1 MQTINSGQNIQEYF
15 QKKMM
20 EIKAAREKKEKEEAV
35 STGKEE
41 STDVDSTG
49 NHEDSGQGD
58 VMYKKKKSDKK
69 RKRRI
74 QAEEGDSESGEK
86 KASELDEVS
95 VVSPEMRGE
104 VSDVTSEIDELD
116 DVEYE
121 PAREWSKVEGKRDK
135 KKKTFKNRLLSTG
148 EEGLADNTAKEKKKI
163 KLKRSLNEG
172 KRSEQLF
179 EKDDKEIK
187 TKTGEGKNFCD
198 EFYANEIQLKRE
210 KKRKKKEKYRTSE

>member
-1 MQTINSGQNIQEYF
+1 
-15 QKKMM
+15 M

-49 NHEDSGQGD
+49 NHEDLGQGD

-69 RKRRI
+69 QRRKI
-74 QAEEGDSESGEK
+74 KAEEGDSESGEK

-121 PAREWSKVEGKRDK
+121 PARGWSKVEGKRDK
-135 KKKTFKNRLLSTG
+135 KKKTFKNSLLSTG
-148 EEGLADNTAKEKKKI
+148 EEGLADNIGKEKKKI

-172 KRSEQLF
+172 ERSEQLF

-198 EFYANEIQLKRE
+198 EFNANEIQLKRE
-210 KKRKKKEKYRTSE
+210 KKKKKKDKCRTSE